1 MMNTTI
7 IDNAK
12 KQEVMDTIIK
22 CFKELMQ
29 YELRENV
36 IVESPSKSQALEL
49 MGFVASEKYFH
60 YKAYDVDQN
69 TRYEIDIC
77 KQFLRGS
84 RIASVKTIDG
94 FEAKVKLSAEEWKS
108 FVTILTGCA
117 MVFSTK
123 LRIKTD
129 IQKLTMGKMFMA

>member
-1 MMNTTI
+1 MMNTA
-7 IDNAK
+7 IDNTK
-12 KQEVMDTIIK
+12 KQEVLDTILN
-22 CFKELMQ
+22 CFKELME
-29 YELRENV
+29 YELRECV
-36 IVESPSKSQALEL
+36 IVESLSKSKALEL
-49 MGFVASEKYFH
+49 MGCFVSEKYFH
-60 YKAYDVDQN
+60 YKAYDINQD

-77 KQFLRGS
+77 KQLLRGS

>member
-1 MMNTTI
+1 MMNATA

-12 KQEVMDTIIK
+12 KQEVLDTILN
-22 CFKELMQ
+22 CFKELME
-29 YELRENV
+29 YELRKNV
-36 IVESPSKSQALEL
+36 IVESPAKSQVLEL
-49 MGFVASEKYFH
+49 IGCFVSEKYFH
-60 YKAYDVDQN
+60 YKAFDINQN

-77 KQFLRGS
+77 KQLLRGS

-129 IQKLTMGKMFMA
+129 IQKLTMGKIFMA

>member
-1 MMNTTI
+1 MMNATV
-7 IDNAK
+7 IDDAK
-12 KQEVMDTIIK
+12 KQEVLDTILN
-22 CFKELMQ
+22 CFKELME
-29 YELRENV
+29 YELRECV
-36 IVESPSKSQALEL
+36 IVESLSKSKALEL
-49 MGFVASEKYFH
+49 MGCFASEKYFH
-60 YKAYDVDQN
+60 YKAYDINQD

-77 KQFLRGS
+77 KQLLRGS
-84 RIASVKTIDG
+84 RIVSVKTIDG